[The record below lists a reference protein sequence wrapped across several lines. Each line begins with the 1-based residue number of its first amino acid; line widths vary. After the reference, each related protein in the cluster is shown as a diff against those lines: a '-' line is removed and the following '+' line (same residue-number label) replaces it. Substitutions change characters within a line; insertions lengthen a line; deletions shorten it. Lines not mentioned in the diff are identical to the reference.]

1 MSFIAQSLSH
11 IILLC
16 SVVSASTKAIALEFL
31 ISQATIVFFLSFF
44 FVCFISCFCS
54 GCLFVCVFFLLLRNK
69 NKDGIN
75 STKCLRVER
84 IRKRV
89 LNNYIFSVEFTDV
102 NHFLGKKLSSE
113 HVIVISEFWQ
123 PHLKTWTNLLKRP
136 IVNDSDLYK
145 GHLQY

>member
-31 ISQATIVFFLSFF
+31 ISQAIIVFFLSFF

-54 GCLFVCVFFLLLRNK
+54 GCLFVCFFFLLLRNK

-102 NHFLGKKLSSE
+102 NHFLGKKAF
-113 HVIVISEFWQ
+113 I
-123 PHLKTWTNLLKRP
+123 WTCNRYLGILTAAP
-136 IVNDSDLYK
+136 ENVNKLTK
-145 GHLQY
+145 KAHR

>member
-16 SVVSASTKAIALEFL
+16 SVVSASTKANALEFL

-44 FVCFISCFCS
+44 FVCFLSCFCS
-54 GCLFVCVFFLLLRNK
+54 AVVVCLFVFFFFCKENK

-113 HVIVISEFWQ
+113 HVIVISEF
-123 PHLKTWTNLLKRP
+123 
-136 IVNDSDLYK
+136 
-145 GHLQY
+145 

>member
-1 MSFIAQSLSH
+1 MSFIAQSLRH

-31 ISQATIVFFLSFF
+31 ISQATIVFFLSFLCVLF
-44 FVCFISCFCS
+44 RVFVVVV
-54 GCLFVCVFFLLLRNK
+54 CLFVSFFLLLRNK

-113 HVIVISEFWQ
+113 HIIVISEFWQ

>member
-11 IILLC
+11 VILLC

-31 ISQATIVFFLSFF
+31 ISQAIIVFFLSFF

-54 GCLFVCVFFLLLRNK
+54 GCLFVCFFFFLLLRNK

-113 HVIVISEFWQ
+113 HVIVISEF
-123 PHLKTWTNLLKRP
+123 
-136 IVNDSDLYK
+136 
-145 GHLQY
+145 